1 MKAYME
7 NVLLKDTEA
16 FTPRDLEL
24 ACHDAYMA
32 TRTSLYIGGQAY
44 MKQLDQTLN
53 KGQTT
58 MVKQTNK
65 QSSKQTNK
73 QKKGKEKKTKRAMI
87 WIIWNKQAIS

>member
-1 MKAYME
+1 ME

-32 TRTSLYIGGQAY
+32 TRTSLYIGGQVY

-65 QSSKQTNK
+65 QTKQQTNK
-73 QKKGKEKKTKRAMI
+73 QTKERKRKE
-87 WIIWNKQAIS
+87 NKEGYDLDHLK

>member
-1 MKAYME
+1 ME

-32 TRTSLYIGGQAY
+32 TRTSLYIGGQVY

-65 QSSKQTNK
+65 AANKQTNK
-73 QKKGKEKKTKRAMI
+73 RKEKKR
-87 WIIWNKQAIS
+87 KQRGL